1 MTSDKIDLSIII
13 VSWNTRDLLKEC
25 LKSLYKYTAN
35 ITFEV
40 IVVDNNSSDGSAHM
54 VREIFPS
61 VNLIENNF
69 NAGFSKANNQAI
81 RISRGRYIALL
92 NPDTLLVED
101 VFSPLIKYADQHE
114 ELGAIGPKIL
124 DRDGKSVQYVCA
136 RRLPNLY
143 YDLIDNLR
151 LDKIAPKIFSGI
163 YMSNWDHQSPRFI
176 EALSGAC
183 MIIRRKII
191 FDIGLLDENLFMY
204 ADDIDLC
211 KRILDSGWK
220 IYYVPKISIIHY
232 GGESSKLARSFVN
245 IKQIESKY
253 YYYSKHKGR
262 SYAYLFFIEIFFIN
276 LFKYIWNKLFMHK
289 STQFKEIFEIYKNN
303 LNWLLKQFFRRLTI

>member
-151 LDKIAPKIFSGI
+151 LDKK
-163 YMSNWDHQSPRFI
+163 
-176 EALSGAC
+176 
-183 MIIRRKII
+183 
-191 FDIGLLDENLFMY
+191 
-204 ADDIDLC
+204 
-211 KRILDSGWK
+211 
-220 IYYVPKISIIHY
+220 
-232 GGESSKLARSFVN
+232 
-245 IKQIESKY
+245 
-253 YYYSKHKGR
+253 
-262 SYAYLFFIEIFFIN
+262 
-276 LFKYIWNKLFMHK
+276 
-289 STQFKEIFEIYKNN
+289 
-303 LNWLLKQFFRRLTI
+303 